1 MSEQSQTLGMSA
13 QNSVTSASTKAVG
26 LLLAAGRGSRFDPS
40 GAKSKLLQTIDGLPI
55 VCHAAAT
62 LLATC
67 TNVLAVV
74 RPHSAELKLWLRE
87 AGCHVVECAD
97 AHSGMGHS
105 LAWGLAEAERL
116 YNPEILVVMLGDM
129 PYVKPATIKT
139 LIYAIND
146 EVQAVAPEFMGRRG
160 NPGVFGKS
168 HFAVLG
174 QCRGDRGAA
183 AVLKPHEVQLINVPD
198 PGVLNDI
205 DSPADLASAA
215 THTHPT
221 KP

>member
-1 MSEQSQTLGMSA
+1 LTQESST
-13 QNSVTSASTKAVG
+13 ASPTPAIG

-40 GAKSKLLQTIDGLPI
+40 GAKSKLLQTIDGLPV

-62 LLATC
+62 LLAAC
-67 TNVLAVV
+67 TKVVAVV
-74 RPHSAELKLWLRE
+74 RPQSSELKLWLRE

-116 YNPEILVVMLGDM
+116 YNPEVLVVMLGDM
-129 PYVKPATIKT
+129 PYVKSSTIKT
-139 LIYAIND
+139 LVYAIND
-146 EVQAVAPEFMGRRG
+146 DVQAVAPEFMGRRG
-160 NPGVFGKS
+160 NPGVFGRT
-168 HFAVLG
+168 HFQALG
-174 QCRGDRGAA
+174 QCQGDRGAA
-183 AVLKPHEVQLINVPD
+183 AVLRPEEIHLVNVPD

-205 DSPADLASAA
+205 DLPADLESSPS
-215 THTHPT
+215 HTHRL